1 MLEHNRRD
9 TTIGWHREPEAQ
21 GRRGCIRSARW
32 VLCLYVRIL
41 PECDNPNTLFL
52 TQKE

>member
-21 GRRGCIRSARW
+21 GWRGASGLHVGFCVYTSAF
-32 VLCLYVRIL
+32 YQSAII
-41 PECDNPNTLFL
+41 
-52 TQKE
+52 QIHSS